1 MKYIRLG
8 DLLVKSGTITQA
20 QLEEGNRLLSHI
32 ARIKTRIVSAPAAL
46 TAGLTAAGWSLG
58 DGSSVDLSR
67 FVDNRE
73 VSNYAKDAVG
83 TLVRLGAVNGDERS
97 RLNPRSDITRAE
109 IAVIL
114 HFVMTM

>member
-1 MKYIRLG
+1 MPNSSLTRQ
-8 DLLVKSGTITQA
+8 DAMVM
-20 QLEEGNRLLSHI
+20 
-32 ARIKTRIVSAPAAL
+32 IKNA
-46 TAGLTAAGWSLG
+46 LTAAGWSLG